1 MVFIVLFW
9 LIWIEQNRKNKYIAL
24 QRELM
29 QKRSDTFL
37 TAGDEAENEQNL
49 DKLRKEK
56 LSLCVRLFQTTGT
69 CKRLRVIDCSK
80 DERLCKMTAL
90 ERADTCKVINET
102 FVDVMLDL
110 KSTCNELNHDDLLF
124 CIFSLLGYSKAT
136 IILWMYIVSDGA
148 FKMRK
153 SRIKDKVSA
162 ELFDWIFSKEVRLA
176 F

>member
-56 LSLCVRLFQTTGT
+56 LSLCVSCLLYTSPSPR
-69 CKRLRVIDCSK
+69 
-80 DERLCKMTAL
+80 
-90 ERADTCKVINET
+90 DT
-102 FVDVMLDL
+102 
-110 KSTCNELNHDDLLF
+110 
-124 CIFSLLGYSKAT
+124 
-136 IILWMYIVSDGA
+136 
-148 FKMRK
+148 R
-153 SRIKDKVSA
+153 
-162 ELFDWIFSKEVRLA
+162 
-176 F
+176 